1 MNSANRRKQN
11 FSVRSI
17 ENRKLF
23 VAAEGNELWKD
34 HFTDIQRAGWLQLAV
49 TFWICIWELSRV

>member
-49 TFWICIWELSRV
+49 TF